1 MLYHLHMPSY
11 ILRTFTEYPKIKS
24 HKTKIATIRYTNDC
38 DFYFVLEAGLEPA
51 QPQWP
56 KDFKSFVSTIPP
68 FGLSGVDARENCG
81 KFTT

>member
-38 DFYFVLEAGLEPA
+38 DFYFVPL
-51 QPQWP
+51 
-56 KDFKSFVSTIPP
+56 KDEILNLWNGFLAIIDFIQANPDITQIIAS
-68 FGLSGVDARENCG
+68 L
-81 KFTT
+81 

>member
-38 DFYFVLEAGLEPA
+38 DFYFVPL
-51 QPQWP
+51 
-56 KDFKSFVSTIPP
+56 KDEILNLWDDFRCIVEY
-68 FGLSGVDARENCG
+68 LQCVEGVIKLINSI
-81 KFTT
+81 